1 MYQFRLHNLSIKSKY
16 NLAEYF
22 DVSSCNEIEASV
34 VVEEKKIEFNKL
46 EKKITSSR
54 LQACYATKN
63 YAEIYRVGIGK
74 FLIFNGEK
82 IICQKD
88 SKSPQSNFLTFLFS
102 YVFAYLLYQRGQVVL
117 HASAID
123 IDGKSFFFSGRSGTG
138 KSTMLKNL
146 INSSRFLSDDVTCFE
161 DTNNKISIQ
170 KGLPFIK
177 SINEEKIPKT
187 KKIFDTF
194 TDKRKRKI
202 YAIKDNFKDN
212 DNVFSGGFFLRLSNE
227 NSLRKI
233 STEETMQG
241 ILSNLFFA
249 NPYDNFVIEQRDIL
263 AKLANIIEE
272 KDFFIVNRTSNKDFD
287 FKLILEKTKN
297 LL

>member
-1 MYQFRLHNLSIKSKY
+1 MYQFLLHNLSIKSNY

-22 DVSSCNEIEASV
+22 DVFSCNEIEASV
-34 VVEEKKIEFNKL
+34 VVEEKKIEFKKL
-46 EKKITSSR
+46 EKKIISSR
-54 LQACYATKN
+54 LQSCYATKN
-63 YAEIYRVGIGK
+63 YAEIYREGIGK

-123 IDGKSFFFSGRSGTG
+123 IDGKSFFFSGRSGAG
-138 KSTMLKNL
+138 KSTMLKNFL
-146 INSSRFLSDDVTCFE
+146 NNSRFLSDDITCFE
-161 DTNNKISIQ
+161 DTNSKISIQ

-177 SINEEKIPKT
+177 SINEDKIPKT

-202 YAIKDNFKDN
+202 YAIKDNFKNN
-212 DNVFSGGFFLRLSNE
+212 DNVFSGGFFLRLSDE
-227 NSLRKI
+227 NSVRKI

-263 AKLANIIEE
+263 AKLANVIEN
-272 KDFFIVNRTSNKDFD
+272 KDFFIVNRTPNEDFD
-287 FKLILEKTKN
+287 FNLILKKAKTII
-297 LL
+297 